1 MQPSA
6 NPALD
11 ASQQVQQE
19 QPDAGKSKFLAG
31 SLLHMERTD
40 GERREPLLS
49 VRQAAAL
56 LGLCTATVYEH
67 CAKGNLRHVK
77 VASAIRIAGSALQEF
92 VETRSLPREHG
103 RPPALVLPPASS
115 SRGPDAMPDLRES
128 RPAGADYSECSNK
141 PDEDAWYE
149 PE

>member
-1 MQPSA
+1 
-6 NPALD
+6 
-11 ASQQVQQE
+11 
-19 QPDAGKSKFLAG
+19 
-31 SLLHMERTD
+31 MEDTD

-77 VASAIRIAGSALQEF
+77 VASAIRIASSALREF
-92 VETRSLPREHG
+92 VELRSLPREPG
-103 RPPALVLPPASS
+103 RRPMPSLAAASLPSG
-115 SRGPDAMPDLRES
+115 RDETPDLREGGPS
-128 RPAGADYSECSNK
+128 GEEVPMHTEAT
-141 PDEDAWYE
+141 DEDAWYQ